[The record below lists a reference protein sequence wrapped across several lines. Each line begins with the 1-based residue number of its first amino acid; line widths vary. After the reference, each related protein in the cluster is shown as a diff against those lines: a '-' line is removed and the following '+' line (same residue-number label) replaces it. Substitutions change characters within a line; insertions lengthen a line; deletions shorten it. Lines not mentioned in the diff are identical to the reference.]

1 MNAIVSLNHFCEI
14 HGPQTI
20 FSTQTLRE
28 KSTVLSH
35 HSTNVNNSSTSCCSA
50 CGSIGSKVIF
60 MTEDKSSSIMFVSSE
75 KSIFAKENLNSLK
88 TITLRSLS
96 CEVRRRRNVTT
107 SNVNNFRYF
116 RSQRTIKRASC
127 TSKTRASIRSASH
140 LKSKTR
146 RPEASRSSTR
156 SSS

>member
-35 HSTNVNNSSTSCCSA
+35 HSTNVNNNSTSCCSA

-75 KSIFAKENLNSLK
+75 KSIFAKENQNSLK

-96 CEVRRRRNVTT
+96 CEVRRRRNVT
-107 SNVNNFRYF
+107 SNVNHFRYF
-116 RSQRTIKRASC
+116 RSQRTTKRDSC
-127 TSKTRASIRSASH
+127 TSKTRGSTRSASH

-146 RPEASRSSTR
+146 RLEASRNSTR